1 MADAADRPNFRSA
14 AAQMAQAE
22 SLYRGLFEHAP
33 LPLLVLTPECRIA
46 NANDAWLTAVG
57 RRRED
62 VAGLDLFVAMPDSP
76 HDPGATG
83 VRNLSASLER
93 VRQRGAPD
101 LMGLQRY
108 DIRPEGQPWE
118 VRYWRPANWAVPE
131 ETGSVQALIHH
142 VTDATRSIL
151 PPKTPVRPMSST
163 ADVLARADAIIRA
176 GREIRESARRDL
188 LQAREQTRWQIS
200 RSRRAP

>member
-1 MADAADRPNFRSA
+1 MADAAHTPNFRSA

-22 SLYRGLFEHAP
+22 SLYRSLFENSP

-57 RRRED
+57 RRRDE

-83 VRNLSASLER
+83 VRNLSTSLER
-93 VRQRGAPD
+93 VRYSGARD
-101 LMGLQRY
+101 LMGVQRY

-118 VRYWRPANWAVPE
+118 VRYWRPANWAVPD
-131 ETGSVQALIHH
+131 ETGSVLALIHH
-142 VTDATRSIL
+142 VTDATLSIL
-151 PPKTPVRPMSST
+151 RPKTNGRPMPST
-163 ADVLARADAIIRA
+163 AEVLARADAILRE
-176 GREIRESARRDL
+176 GRDVRETVQRDL
-188 LQAREQTRWQIS
+188 IRAREQTRWLAS

>member
-1 MADAADRPNFRSA
+1 MADAAHTPNFRSA

-22 SLYRGLFEHAP
+22 SLYRSLFEHAP

-57 RRRED
+57 RRRDE

-93 VRQRGAPD
+93 VRQSGARD
-101 LMGLQRY
+101 LMVLQRY

-118 VRYWRPANWAVPE
+118 VRYWRPANWAVPDE
-131 ETGSVQALIHH
+131 AGSVLALIHH
-142 VTDATRSIL
+142 VTDATLSIL
-151 PPKTPVRPMSST
+151 PPETLVRPMSST
-163 ADVLARADAIIRA
+163 AEVLARADAIIRA
-176 GREIRESARRDL
+176 GREVRETVRRDL
-188 LQAREQTRWQIS
+188 LQAREQTQWQIS
-200 RSRRAP
+200 QKR